1 MRGQSQESL
10 VVSSAI
16 RRRINR
22 TASVRGTRHRLSRG
36 AGGGRPMGADGAARR
51 ANGGGPITQATRAGA
66 WRSRAHRV
74 TTARSRR
81 DVTGAPPRDVAGAR
95 ARKVAVVVRTRTV
108 IVTPRSV
115 TPSHVSATIL
125 TGANDRKK

>member
-1 MRGQSQESL
+1 
-10 VVSSAI
+10 
-16 RRRINR
+16 
-22 TASVRGTRHRLSRG
+22 
-36 AGGGRPMGADGAARR
+36 MGADGAARR

-95 ARKVAVVVRTRTV
+95 ARKVAIVVRTRTV
-108 IVTPRSV
+108 IVTALRHTV